1 MAKSREDYAPD
12 VGGFLDNVDVDI
24 TKVSFAVATGEY
36 ADKILM
42 GGGDQK
48 PPVVMTV
55 TYEGPELEKPREQS
69 YSVGNSELWEVSD
82 DGSFITNK
90 KDSTKHGFRRGSR
103 AYSLIEAMFLAV
115 GGASEDDITE
125 VFTNPK
131 LKKNVQAEL
140 EKGQDFFIKRD
151 AFMTENIFAEGLSFH
166 MVSMKLPTVEGKEPS
181 SVPLPVKFL
190 GDKKP
195 SKGKVVPAG
204 KKTVATTNDALD
216 KIIIE
221 TASGKTDK
229 EIKVFAVRHD
239 VVKKDAGYLKGVV
252 DGSVLK
258 RLEDAGSITKDPESG
273 KFI

>member
-12 VGGFLDNVDVDI
+12 IGGGFLDNVDVDI

-48 PPVVMTV
+48 PPVVMIV
-55 TYEGPELEKPREQS
+55 MFEGPELEKPREQS
-69 YSVGNSELWEVSD
+69 FSVGSSELWEVSE

-90 KDSTKHGFRRGSR
+90 KDSTKHGFRKGSR

-115 GGASEDDITE
+115 GGASEEDIIE

-131 LKKNVQAEL
+131 VKKNVQAEL

-151 AFMTENIFAEGLSFH
+151 AYMTEAKFAEGLSFH

-190 GDKKP
+190 GDKKQ
-195 SKGKVVPAG
+195 SKGKTAPVG
-204 KKTVATTNDALD
+204 KKAVSTNDALD

-221 TASGKTDK
+221 AASGKTDK
-229 EIKVFAVRHD
+229 EMKVFAVRND
-239 VVKKDAGYLKGVV
+239 VVKKDTTYLKGVV

-273 KFI
+273 KFL